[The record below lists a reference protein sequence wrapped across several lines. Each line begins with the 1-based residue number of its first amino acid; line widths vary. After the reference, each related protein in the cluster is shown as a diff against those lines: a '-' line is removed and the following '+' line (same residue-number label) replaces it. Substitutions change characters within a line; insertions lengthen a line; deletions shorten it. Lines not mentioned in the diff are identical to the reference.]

1 MAGLEKRSVT
11 FEETLCQVLSGL
23 NLNNVFLR
31 VEQKEA
37 IRSFVVSNKDT
48 HIILP
53 TGFGKSLGSLSNNDD
68 DA

>member
-1 MAGLEKRSVT
+1 MAGLEERSVT

-37 IRSFVVSNKDT
+37 IRSIVVSNKDT

-53 TGFGKSLGSLSNNDD
+53 TEFGESLGSLSNDD
-68 DA
+68 GDA